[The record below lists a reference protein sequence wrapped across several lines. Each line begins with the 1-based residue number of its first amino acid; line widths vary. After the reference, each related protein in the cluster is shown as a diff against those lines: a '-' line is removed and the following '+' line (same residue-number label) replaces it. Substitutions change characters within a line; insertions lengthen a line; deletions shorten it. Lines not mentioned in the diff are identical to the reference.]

1 MRECGLLLIHR
12 IKLIF
17 FPLGCFFIIISSC
30 MLDTSHNEPFMFLF
44 AALFLSSVLLDA
56 KFPILKKFQW
66 LMLGLFHYSTQLN
79 WCVILYYILMLSVF
93 DEKKRYRKTLPIS
106 ILLIIEYT
114 IVRLTYVPIGTY
126 TLFVT
131 IFDLI
136 SAVVVVIVF
145 HHVLRG
151 EAEKQKLL
159 EENSYLAAHDPL
171 TGLLNY
177 FGYMNQI
184 QELVKEKHSFYL
196 TLLDLQN
203 FKSFNHDG
211 LESGNEALS
220 TVGQAL
226 KSIFPNAFGIS
237 RYAGD
242 RYAILIPSESYTP
255 SHIAQLLEPDELGY
269 QVSFSITHYPE
280 ETDDLNQLIQ
290 RAEDKLFRIRREQWL
305 QREEDLFRSE
315 KMKVVGELAAGMAH
329 EVRNPLT
336 AIRGF
341 VQLSKVQSYN
351 IQPWYDVIMSEI
363 TRVTEL
369 TAEFLQFSKPHASNM
384 RAESLKVCVERV
396 VSLSESDAISRGH
409 ELLLNIQDD
418 SLYIYMDRDKIVQVL
433 LNLVKNALEAMDTP
447 GQVNLEVSRL
457 EQNAIIRIQDT
468 GSGIPPEMLQQ
479 IFNPFYTT
487 KDEGTGLGLSLCQKI
502 AQDHEGSITV
512 HSVLGSGSTFT
523 LILPLY
529 EPADGT
535 FSI

>member
-1 MRECGLLLIHR
+1 MLMLAT
-12 IKLIF
+12 IF
-17 FPLGCFFIIISSC
+17 LC
-30 MLDTSHNEPFMFLF
+30 
-44 AALFLSSVLLDA
+44 SVLLDS
-56 KFPILKKFQW
+56 KFPILTNFQW
-66 LMLGLFHYSTQLN
+66 LTLGAFHYFTQLN
-79 WCVILYYILMLSVF
+79 WCIILYYILILSVF
-93 DEKKRYRKTLPIS
+93 QEKKSYRKTLPIS
-106 ILLIIEYT
+106 ILIIVEYT
-114 IVRLTYVPIGTY
+114 IIRLTYVSIEPY

-131 IFDLI
+131 LFDLMTGF
-136 SAVVVVIVF
+136 VVVF
-145 HHVLRG
+145 LLHHILRG
-151 EAEKQKLL
+151 EAEKQMLL
-159 EENSYLAAHDPL
+159 EKNNYLATHDPL

-177 FGYMNQI
+177 FGYMNEI
-184 QELVKEKHSFYL
+184 QELIKDKSSFYL

-226 KSIFPNAFGIS
+226 TYMFPNAFGIS

-242 RYAILIPSESYTP
+242 RYAILVPSECYTP
-255 SHIAQLLEPDELGY
+255 SHIGQLLESDTLGY

-280 ETDDLNQLIQ
+280 ETDDFNQLIQ

-396 VSLSESDAISRGH
+396 ISLSESDATSRGH
-409 ELLLNIQDD
+409 ELILDIKDD
-418 SLYIYMDRDKIVQVL
+418 SIYIYMDRDKIVQVL
-433 LNLVKNALEAMDTP
+433 LNLVRNALEAMDNP
-447 GQVNLEVSRL
+447 GHVIVEVSRL
-457 EQNAIIRIQDT
+457 ELNAVIRIKDT
-468 GSGIPPEMLQQ
+468 GGGISPDQLQH

-512 HSVLGSGSTFT
+512 YSVLGVGSTFT
-523 LILPLY
+523 LMLPVF
-529 EPADGT
+529 EPADVT